1 MEWLC
6 WLWWF
11 DPFPRGSASPSVGSQ
26 GEGMTRAECPTT
38 AQPTAV
44 DVWLI
49 QLILRN
55 HRSRVVL
62 WDVRLSARSGAPSR
76 VIPTR
81 STTVVDRVNR
91 DEMYGVEAA
100 PTHRQCTETSDGLE
114 LGPFCPSR
122 AAQEAVLRV

>member
-1 MEWLC
+1 MELLC

-11 DPFPRGSASPSVGSQ
+11 DRFPRGSASPSVGSQ

-49 QLILRN
+49 QLIYETIAAESCCGMCGCPLGRGLQVASSPPDLPRSWTVSIVTRCTGWRR
-55 HRSRVVL
+55 HRHIA
-62 WDVRLSARSGAPSR
+62 SA
-76 VIPTR
+76 
-81 STTVVDRVNR
+81 
-91 DEMYGVEAA
+91 
-100 PTHRQCTETSDGLE
+100 TETSDGLE